1 MLRRHNKLKHRAGGT
16 LDQKRFSINRQR
28 QRFAHLPPA
37 CVLLGIASLAAFL
50 MAGCAVG
57 PNFKPPAAPPVA
69 NYTGHSLPDTVTTT
83 NLPGGEAQRF
93 ANGGDI
99 AGDWWALFHS
109 PPLNELIQLSLSNN
123 PDLKAAQ
130 AALLVARENVLAQR
144 GVYFPVVT
152 GRLSAPR
159 QKQAGTLAPVP
170 NSNTFQYNLF
180 TPQVSVSYS
189 PDVFGLNRRTM
200 ESVKAQEQAI
210 RFQMIATY
218 TTLTANVVVT
228 AIQAAAVQAQIDA
241 TRQLVVLNSNML
253 QILRYQYLKGYAGR
267 LDVVA
272 QESQLAQVNASL
284 PPLLKQSA
292 QLRDLLAVLAGGF
305 PNQAPLEKF
314 ELSDLRLPVEIPVSL
329 PSQLVAQR
337 PDVLQAEANLH
348 AATAQI
354 GVAMANR
361 LPDLVFLASREPV
374 GLSRPVRRFGVDKP
388 EPIEQ
393 RALWAEALGPA
404 AAHFNGTLN
413 QVADQFR
420 LSAKTIF
427 ATGSTLGRQG
437 GELPPA
443 ALWQTCRS
451 LARPRLENLAC
462 RIVPRARWDDL
473 VLPVHLKQ
481 TLRQL
486 VSQARQRMLVYET
499 WGFAGQGGRGLG
511 ISALFAGDSG
521 TGKTMAAEVLAGELG
536 LDLYRIDLSS
546 VVSKYIGETE
556 KNLKQVFDA
565 AEQGG
570 VLLLFDEADAL
581 FGKRGEVKD
590 SHDRYANIEVSYLL
604 QRIETFQG
612 LAILTTNLKTSID
625 RAFQRRLRFIVN
637 FPFPDAEQRAAIWTR
652 VFPAQTPVR
661 GLEPKRLA
669 QLNVAGGN
677 IRNMA
682 LNAAFLA
689 AEQGD
694 GRPVEM
700 THLVQAA
707 KLEAQKIERPLSEAE
722 IRGWL

>member
-1 MLRRHNKLKHRAGGT
+1 MNPNPAKTEWLQANQAVLVAEFARLKLRLEGQDAAGAAVAATEARAALEVPAAIDRVAELFELTEFEREVLLLCAGVEMDSRLATLCGEALGKSRNRPVTFGLAMAVLPGAHWSALTPARPLRRYQLVELEAGQGLTTAPVRISERVLHYLAGINLLEPQLQPVLRFSPVPDWMAESHQTVAREAVRWLELYPSPPPVVHLCGDDPEGQEDTAGLIAGT
-16 LDQKRFSINRQR
+16 LGLQLLVVAAED
-28 QRFAHLPPA
+28 LPT
-37 CVLLGIASLAAFL
+37 
-50 MAGCAVG
+50 AGPDLEKWLCLWEREARLW
-57 PNFKPPAAPPVA
+57 PAA
-69 NYTGHSLPDTVTTT
+69 L
-83 NLPGGEAQRF
+83 
-93 ANGGDI
+93 
-99 AGDWWALFHS
+99 
-109 PPLNELIQLSLSNN
+109 LIQLGHD
-123 PDLKAAQ
+123 DLTPAA
-130 AALLVARENVLAQR
+130 R
-144 GVYFPVVT
+144 
-152 GRLSAPR
+152 RL
-159 QKQAGTLAPVP
+159 
-170 NSNTFQYNLF
+170 
-180 TPQVSVSYS
+180 
-189 PDVFGLNRRTM
+189 
-200 ESVKAQEQAI
+200 
-210 RFQMIATY
+210 
-218 TTLTANVVVT
+218 
-228 AIQAAAVQAQIDA
+228 
-241 TRQLVVLNSNML
+241 
-253 QILRYQYLKGYAGR
+253 
-267 LDVVA
+267 
-272 QESQLAQVNASL
+272 
-284 PPLLKQSA
+284 
-292 QLRDLLAVLAGGF
+292 
-305 PNQAPLEKF
+305 
-314 ELSDLRLPVEIPVSL
+314 
-329 PSQLVAQR
+329 
-337 PDVLQAEANLH
+337 
-348 AATAQI
+348 
-354 GVAMANR
+354 ANR

>member
-1 MLRRHNKLKHRAGGT
+1 MNPNPAKTEWLQANQAVLVAEFARLKLRLEGQDAAGAAVAATEARAALEVPAAIDRVAELFELTEFEREVLLLCAGVEMDSRLATLCGEALGKSRNRPVTFGLAMAVLPGAHWSALTPARPLRRYQLVELEAGQGLTTAPVRISERVLHYLAGINLLEPQLQPVLRFSPVPDWMAESHQTVAREAVRWLELYPSPPPVVHLCGDDPEGQEDTAGLIAGT
-16 LDQKRFSINRQR
+16 LGLQLLVVAAED
-28 QRFAHLPPA
+28 LPT
-37 CVLLGIASLAAFL
+37 
-50 MAGCAVG
+50 AGPDLEKWLCLWEREARLW
-57 PNFKPPAAPPVA
+57 PAA
-69 NYTGHSLPDTVTTT
+69 L
-83 NLPGGEAQRF
+83 
-93 ANGGDI
+93 
-99 AGDWWALFHS
+99 
-109 PPLNELIQLSLSNN
+109 LIQLGHD
-123 PDLKAAQ
+123 DLTPAA
-130 AALLVARENVLAQR
+130 R
-144 GVYFPVVT
+144 
-152 GRLSAPR
+152 RL
-159 QKQAGTLAPVP
+159 
-170 NSNTFQYNLF
+170 
-180 TPQVSVSYS
+180 
-189 PDVFGLNRRTM
+189 
-200 ESVKAQEQAI
+200 
-210 RFQMIATY
+210 
-218 TTLTANVVVT
+218 
-228 AIQAAAVQAQIDA
+228 
-241 TRQLVVLNSNML
+241 
-253 QILRYQYLKGYAGR
+253 
-267 LDVVA
+267 
-272 QESQLAQVNASL
+272 
-284 PPLLKQSA
+284 
-292 QLRDLLAVLAGGF
+292 
-305 PNQAPLEKF
+305 
-314 ELSDLRLPVEIPVSL
+314 
-329 PSQLVAQR
+329 
-337 PDVLQAEANLH
+337 
-348 AATAQI
+348 
-354 GVAMANR
+354 ANR

-556 KNLKQVFDA
+556 MNIKQVFDA